1 MTVKY
6 LLLFSFSLLM
16 SAFVAKIVGQEQE
29 SSCITCHTEMGDDLA
44 KPVELWQD
52 SIHKQNGISCNN
64 CHGGNPALQD
74 VDAMGPQEGFV
85 GAPTEEEVPQFCGK
99 CHVAVMETYMKS
111 PHWLTEKTKRPVCT
125 TCHTAHHQQRAS
137 LSLINEENCSRCHT
151 YERAKK
157 IKFVMEGTEMKINEL
172 NKSIEKVKEEGF
184 DTKSLE
190 DALFANR
197 NQFHRL
203 THVLSV
209 DLIIDRTGTIT
220 DDLEKI
226 GNDVRA
232 DETVVK
238 RRKIFG
244 AILVAFL
251 FISAFAI
258 HSYRKT
264 LS

>member
-1 MTVKY
+1 
-6 LLLFSFSLLM
+6 
-16 SAFVAKIVGQEQE
+16 
-29 SSCITCHTEMGDDLA
+29 MGGDLA
-44 KPVELWQD
+44 KPVELWKD

-64 CHGGNPALQD
+64 CHGGNPVLQD
-74 VDAMGPQEGFV
+74 VDAMGPGEGFV

-111 PHWLTEKTKRPVCT
+111 PHWLTEKAKHPVCT

-137 LSLINEENCSRCHT
+137 LGLINEKDCSRCHT

-157 IKFVMEGTEMKINEL
+157 IKFVMEGTETKINLL
-172 NKSIEKVKEEGF
+172 NKSIEKVKQEGF

-232 DETVVK
+232 DETVIK
-238 RRKIFG
+238 RRKIVG

-251 FISAFAI
+251 FISAFVI
-258 HSYRKT
+258 HNYRKS

>member
-1 MTVKY
+1 MTIKY
-6 LLLFSFSLLM
+6 SLVFSFGLLLFAYVSP
-16 SAFVAKIVGQEQE
+16 VASQEPE
-29 SSCITCHTEMGDDLA
+29 SSCISCHTAMGGDLA
-44 KPVELWQD
+44 NPVELWQD

-74 VDAMGPQEGFV
+74 TDAMGPQEGFV
-85 GAPTEEEVPQFCGK
+85 GAPTEEGVPQFCGK
-99 CHVAVMETYMKS
+99 CHVAVMENYMKS
-111 PHWLTEKTKRPVCT
+111 PHWLTEKKEHPVCT
-125 TCHTAHHQQRAS
+125 TCHTAHHQQRAT
-137 LSLINEENCSRCHT
+137 LDLINEKNCSRCHT

-157 IKFVMEGTEMKINEL
+157 IKFVMQGTETEINQL
-172 NKSIEKVKEEGF
+172 NNSIEKVKQEGF

-203 THVLSV
+203 THVLSA

-220 DDLEKI
+220 DDLNKI
-226 GNDVRA
+226 GNDVEI
-232 DETVVK
+232 DENIIR

-251 FISAFAI
+251 FISAFVI
-258 HSYRKT
+258 HNYRKS

>member
-1 MTVKY
+1 MIIKNLCVLSLS
-6 LLLFSFSLLM
+6 LLLF
-16 SAFVAKIVGQEQE
+16 ACATQVVAQEGE
-29 SSCITCHTEMGDDLA
+29 SSCISCHTEFGDDLA
-44 KPVELWQD
+44 EPVKLWQE

-64 CHGGNPALQD
+64 CHGGNPQLED
-74 VDAMGPQEGFV
+74 MEAMSPEEGFV
-85 GAPTEEEVPQFCGK
+85 GAPSEDEVPQFCGK
-99 CHVAVMETYMKS
+99 CHVAVMENYMKS
-111 PHWLTEKTKRPVCT
+111 PHWLTEKEKRPVCT
-125 TCHTAHHQQRAS
+125 TCHTAHHQQRATVA
-137 LSLINEENCSRCHT
+137 LINEQNCSRCHT

-157 IKFVMEGTEMKINEL
+157 IRFVMEGTEMEIEKLHNT
-172 NKSIEKVKEEGF
+172 IEKVKEEGF

-220 DDLEKI
+220 DDIQKI
-226 GNDVRA
+226 AKSVED
-232 DETVVK
+232 DEITIR

-244 AILVAFL
+244 AILIAFL
-251 FISAFAI
+251 FISALVI
-258 HSYRKT
+258 HNYRKT

>member
-1 MTVKY
+1 MTIKY
-6 LLLFSFSLLM
+6 LLLFPIGSLLF
-16 SAFVAKIVGQEQE
+16 AFVSQVVSQEQK
-29 SSCITCHTEMGDDLA
+29 SSCISCHTEMGDDLA
-44 KPVELWQD
+44 KPVELWQE

-64 CHGGNPALQD
+64 CHGGNPDLQD
-74 VDAMGPQEGFV
+74 IDAMSQEEGFV
-85 GAPTEEEVPQFCGK
+85 GAPTEDEVPQFCGK
-99 CHVAVMETYMKS
+99 CHVAVMENYMKS
-111 PHWLTEKTKRPVCT
+111 PHWLTEKKKRPVCT
-125 TCHTAHHQQRAS
+125 TCHTAHHQQRAT
-137 LSLINEENCSRCHT
+137 LGLINEETCSRCHT

-157 IKFVMEGTEMKINEL
+157 IKFVMEGTEMKINQL

-220 DDLEKI
+220 GDLDKI
-226 GNDVRA
+226 GNDVQD
-232 DETVVK
+232 DETIIK

-244 AILVAFL
+244 AILIAFL
-251 FISAFAI
+251 FISAFVI
-258 HSYRKT
+258 HNYRKA